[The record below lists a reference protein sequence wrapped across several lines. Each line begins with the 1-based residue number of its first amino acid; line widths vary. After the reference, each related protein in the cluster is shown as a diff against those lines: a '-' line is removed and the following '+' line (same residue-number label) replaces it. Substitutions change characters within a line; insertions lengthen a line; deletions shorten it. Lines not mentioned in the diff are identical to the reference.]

1 MKDSGLPAAGEW
13 RRGHGPGGSRKKEKN
28 VVLKQIAI
36 LLSCLALGH
45 LVVWAVGV
53 SFPGSIV
60 GMLLMAAAL
69 QMGIIKLES
78 VKGISDVLISNM
90 SLFFVP
96 NGVGLMLYF
105 DIIKAEFWPIVIA
118 TLVSTVVVFVA
129 TGWCYQGVR
138 RIRLMRVIRMRRTR
152 TSIQ

>member
-1 MKDSGLPAAGEW
+1 M
-13 RRGHGPGGSRKKEKN
+13 
-28 VVLKQIAI
+28 VKQCFV

-53 SFPGSIV
+53 NFPGSIV
-60 GMLLMAAAL
+60 GMLLMAAGL
-69 QMGIIKLES
+69 QMGVIKLDS

-105 DIIKAEFWPIVIA
+105 DIIKAEFWPIVI
-118 TLVSTVVVFVA
+118 TTVVSTIVVFVS
-129 TGWCYQGVR
+129 TGWTYQLVR
-138 RIRLMRVIRMRRTR
+138 RIKLARVMKARRVSTK
-152 TSIQ
+152 

>member
-1 MKDSGLPAAGEW
+1 
-13 RRGHGPGGSRKKEKN
+13 
-28 VVLKQIAI
+28 
-36 LLSCLALGH
+36 
-45 LVVWAVGV
+45 
-53 SFPGSIV
+53 
-60 GMLLMAAAL
+60 MLLMAAAL
-69 QMGIIKLES
+69 QMGIIRLES

-138 RIRLMRVIRMRRTR
+138 RIRLMRVIRMRRAR